1 MYVCCGKIHECFHAN
16 WLRYPNVRQYY
27 KYNEIICFKKEVDL
41 HQLIKKSQISNMT
54 IYIAKILVFQ
64 WYLSSENMNSFG
76 YSATQHPL
84 RILR

>member
-1 MYVCCGKIHECFHAN
+1 MKLYVSK
-16 WLRYPNVRQYY
+16 R
-27 KYNEIICFKKEVDL
+27 KVDL
-41 HQLIKKSQISNMT
+41 HQLIKKSQISKLLQGSLLLIMI

-76 YSATQHPL
+76 YSHSTHF

>member
-1 MYVCCGKIHECFHAN
+1 MLGNIINTMKLYVS
-16 WLRYPNVRQYY
+16 
-27 KYNEIICFKKEVDL
+27 KKKVDL

-76 YSATQHPL
+76 YSHSTHFG
-84 RILR
+84 ILR